1 MQKLQRASVYYK
13 WIAVSTLTDEFLE
26 FCDEASGKKNPESSI
41 LAHLYMACE
50 DYVLTEWC
58 KFLLTTYTP
67 AHLSLH
73 FDGVRISATAQASAA
88 QICEQSE
95 KHILE
100 TTGFSVKIREKKH
113 LHVLE
118 MLAAAAKTTSPP
130 KFADDHKLRQAGN
143 CIPHALACLG
153 AASQEKVMAKL
164 SQDSLPENVYMKETR
179 GRTYKQSSVLCECE
193 LHPMLFLE
201 KAPKG
206 KWLLH
211 LENGNSPHCVAVESL
226 DASPAMVTVWDVN
239 ATFQMTDDAFLDALR
254 CGADSST
261 VAFFLLS
268 APSESTVGSAAQLI
282 DVEVGQ
288 MLDMAAG
295 ALGSVLGINV
305 SSKEPVMV
313 PDSDEEMQDV
323 SLPAQH
329 IACNPAADHGEF
341 HWLDKDGMVT
351 VDQILLN
358 ELAEEAARHLA
369 AAKAGTTQ
377 SRGGAF
383 PCSGCPFRSFDRC
396 SRLAAHWQRYH
407 CAKKQ
412 YCCSGYKQLR
422 VILSL
427 HDSDVLAGKRQGN
440 YLRRSAAL
448 LRRSIQPP
456 LSSTM
461 NHVDRHI
468 RLLLDTKGP
477 SIVHIEFVQEPGR
490 VRRCGN
496 LYYTRAF
503 GEKLF
508 QEMLLHNAKAGRARM
523 CLNAVCLCFENR
535 KRPLRSS
542 RSGPGLCWTP

>member
-1 MQKLQRASVYYK
+1 
-13 WIAVSTLTDEFLE
+13 
-26 FCDEASGKKNPESSI
+26 
-41 LAHLYMACE
+41 
-50 DYVLTEWC
+50 
-58 KFLLTTYTP
+58 
-67 AHLSLH
+67 
-73 FDGVRISATAQASAA
+73 
-88 QICEQSE
+88 
-95 KHILE
+95 
-100 TTGFSVKIREKKH
+100 
-113 LHVLE
+113 
-118 MLAAAAKTTSPP
+118 
-130 KFADDHKLRQAGN
+130 
-143 CIPHALACLG
+143 
-153 AASQEKVMAKL
+153 
-164 SQDSLPENVYMKETR
+164 
-179 GRTYKQSSVLCECE
+179 
-193 LHPMLFLE
+193 
-201 KAPKG
+201 
-206 KWLLH
+206 
-211 LENGNSPHCVAVESL
+211 
-226 DASPAMVTVWDVN
+226 
-239 ATFQMTDDAFLDALR
+239 MTDDAFLDALR

-377 SRGGAF
+377 LRGGAF

-396 SRLAAHWQRYH
+396 
-407 CAKKQ
+407 
-412 YCCSGYKQLR
+412 
-422 VILSL
+422 
-427 HDSDVLAGKRQGN
+427 
-440 YLRRSAAL
+440 AL